1 MKSLNKSQK
10 TKICKF
16 ILNNTECVVE
26 KKYSDFL
33 VGNVF
38 PTHPDWKKK
47 VGVGIDHLEV
57 RNTRYGNKCFFIIR
71 TDGTI
76 TDISYPAAISP
87 HNKTKDIMAAC
98 RNAVSSMI
106 ELFRRSITLPFVC
119 PVTGEVVTDRSNMH
133 IDHYD
138 LTFKELFDLWMK
150 DKDVDELYR
159 KTLKSN
165 RDDCMD
171 TFFDDEKVIL
181 DFIQFHNS
189 HTHLRAV
196 SKTANLSVLKRK

>member
-1 MKSLNKSQK
+1 MKSYNKTQK

-16 ILNNTECVVE
+16 ILNNTDCVVE

-33 VGNVF
+33 VENVF
-38 PTHPDWKKK
+38 PTHPEWKKK

-57 RNTRYGNKCFFIIR
+57 RKTRRNKCFFIVR
-71 TDGTI
+71 TDGTV
-76 TDISYPAAISP
+76 TDISYLAAINP
-87 HNKTKDIMAAC
+87 HNKRQDVMAAC
-98 RNAVSSMI
+98 RYAISSTI

-138 LTFKELFDLWMK
+138 LTFKELFDMWIQ
-150 DKDVDELYR
+150 DKDIDELYK

-165 RDDCMD
+165 RDDCVD
-171 TFFDDEKVIL
+171 TFFDDSRVII

-196 SKTANLSVLKRK
+196 SKTANLSVLKKK